1 MHCLKAALLD
11 KGNIL
16 PSIPAACTNHKKEI
30 YENEKEIP
38 SCVSYKEYQ
47 WHICSDLKVTAIR
60 RNQQAIRRFV

>member
-1 MHCLKAALLD
+1 MHCLKAVLLD

-16 PSIPAACTNHKKEI
+16 PSIPAACTIHKKEI

-47 WHICSDLKVTAIR
+47 
-60 RNQQAIRRFV
+60 